1 MSGTIWLIA
10 EGQTDHEIVS
20 AIVQKRQPSVR
31 VQRLN
36 PSGGGISRLA
46 SQLEQLIRTA
56 QAKRSGNDC
65 IVVLH
70 DQDQHQPDRTHYD
83 SISEI
88 CGKYP
93 LVKLI
98 IANDEI
104 EAWLLSDSGVCA
116 WLGEPLRHWNNVS
129 KPKQRLESLMKARHR
144 LEYNLRGLN
153 NLLNHLQADGTNRS
167 LKDALRQLQAAPCV
181 RT

>member
-46 SQLEQLIRTA
+46 NQLEQLIRTA

-70 DQDQHQPDRTHYD
+70 DQDQGQSDRTHYKN
-83 SISEI
+83 ISEI
-88 CGKYP
+88 CIRYS
-93 LVKLI
+93 VTLI
-98 IANDEI
+98 VAIDEV

-116 WLGEPLRHWNNVS
+116 WLGERVKHWNNVS

-144 LEYNLRGLN
+144 LKYNLRGLN
-153 NLLNHLQADGTNRS
+153 SLLNHLQADGTNRS
-167 LKDALRQLQAAPCV
+167 LKEALRQLEVAPCV